1 MMILKI
7 HQFLMMQWQQ
17 QQQSKQNLAQC
28 LVVITLNPIHV
39 QHVQA
44 CFSQKNISEFC
55 CDLSKPSSSS
65 ACSSFCKNI
74 SHFRYV
80 LWERKGNTDTDGQT
94 DRQTDSFQYLA
105 RIPCTRT
112 TRWSGRTLSCCAL
125 SNWGWITGTKV
136 LLLILELPLFI
147 LFESLFSLLLL
158 PSPTAISTTT
168 TKEEEEEIH
177 WREFH

>member
-1 MMILKI
+1 MMILKT
-7 HQFLMMQWQQ
+7 HQFLMMQCQQ
-17 QQQSKQNLAQC
+17 QQQSKQKLAQC
-28 LVVITLNPIHV
+28 FVVITLNPIHL
-39 QHVQA
+39 QHTQA
-44 CFSQKNISEFC
+44 CFSKKNILEFC
-55 CDLSKPSSSS
+55 CDLSQPSSSS
-65 ACSSFCKNI
+65 ACSSFCTNI

-80 LWERKGNTDTDGQT
+80 LWGRKGNT
-94 DRQTDSFQYLA
+94 DRQTDSCQYLA

-147 LFESLFSLLLL
+147 LFESLFSLVLL
-158 PSPTAISTTT
+158 PSPTAISTAA